1 MQNLRR
7 RVYEH
12 VIGCVHEATELS
24 RLLPHCLK
32 SRLFMQVTD
41 LYVRW
46 EYAAK
51 QAKKVAAL
59 LVLKKKATPAG
70 SVLEADAAEMVST
83 RRAITDISEL
93 VDGARVALQA
103 RRGGAVLALRG
114 WTRGQTVPT
123 SQVSDTDEAL
133 IRLGRDQ

>member
-1 MQNLRR
+1 M
-7 RVYEH
+7 
-12 VIGCVHEATELS
+12 
-24 RLLPHCLK
+24 LPHCLK

-93 VDGARVALQA
+93 VDGARVWHYK
-103 RRGGAVLALRG
+103 RGEGVLFWRFEVGREDKQYPHHKLV
-114 WTRGQTVPT
+114 TQMK
-123 SQVSDTDEAL
+123 
-133 IRLGRDQ
+133 RL